1 VEVIVADKD
10 EIKRKEEEK
19 KAREKAIRG
28 ASSRMEGGV
37 KVTSYP
43 AVEDVERPV
52 TARPIGKPIPGEHQ
66 KYRAYTEGGGGGG
79 GGSLLH
85 EMNPQRLYKKGGSVK
100 SASARA
106 DGCAQRGKTRG
117 KMV

>member
-1 VEVIVADKD
+1 VADKY
-10 EIKRKEEEK
+10 EIKRKEAEK
-19 KAREKAIRG
+19 KAREKAMLG

-79 GGSLLH
+79 GGSLLR
-85 EMNPQRLYKKGGSVK
+85 EMNPQKLYKKGGSVK

-106 DGCAQRGKTRG
+106 DGIAQRGKTKGRI
-117 KMV
+117 V

>member
-1 VEVIVADKD
+1 MADKY
-10 EIKRKEEEK
+10 EVKRKEAENR
-19 KAREKAIRG
+19 AREKAMRG

-52 TARPIGKPIPGEHQ
+52 TARPVGKPIPGEHQ
-66 KYRAYTEGGGGGG
+66 KYRAYTDGGGGGG

-85 EMNPQRLYKKGGSVK
+85 EMNPQKLYKKGGAVK
-100 SASARA
+100 SASSRA
-106 DGCAQRGKTRG
+106 DGIAQRGKTRG
-117 KMV
+117 MMK